1 MLLVTKCKKY
11 LEVNP
16 LWNTYMDNNT
26 VCHRDVLFGGMES
39 ISYNKCCDVKNDVS
53 MEIVITDAIEP
64 TQNINLKST
73 PFKYQV

>member
-1 MLLVTKCKKY
+1 M
-11 LEVNP
+11 N
-16 LWNTYMDNNT
+16 
-26 VCHRDVLFGGMES
+26 

-64 TQNINLKST
+64 TQHIKLKST